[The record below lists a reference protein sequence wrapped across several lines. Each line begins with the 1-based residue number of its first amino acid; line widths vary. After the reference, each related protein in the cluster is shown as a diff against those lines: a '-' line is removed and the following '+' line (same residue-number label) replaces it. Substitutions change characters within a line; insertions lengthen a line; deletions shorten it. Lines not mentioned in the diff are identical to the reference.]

1 MADLVFDCTAISAQ
15 QYSAAP
21 TLEIAL
27 RISETTGAK
36 IDAIALRCQV
46 RIEPTRRSYSA
57 AEAERLYDLF
67 GDAPR
72 WPDTLKPLQVA
83 NLSEM
88 VPGFTGATDTHIPMR
103 CDCDLDVAFAK
114 YFHALDDG
122 EIPLL
127 LLFSGSVFTDDG
139 HRLSVHQVPWSK
151 ECTYRLPVAVWR
163 EAVDRHFPGG
173 GWVRV
178 RRETLD
184 ALQRYKSEHALTTW
198 DATVESLLG
207 QSEHGGGER
216 P

>member
-1 MADLVFDCTAISAQ
+1 MAELVFDCTGVTAQ

-21 TLEIAL
+21 ALDIAL
-27 RISETTGAK
+27 RISEITGAK

-46 RIEPTRRSYSA
+46 RVEPARRTYNADEA
-57 AEAERLYDLF
+57 ARLYDLF

-83 NLSEM
+83 MLSAM
-88 VPGFTGATDTHIPMR
+88 VPGFTGAADAHVPMP

-122 EIPLL
+122 DIPLL

-139 HRLSVHQVPWSK
+139 HRLSVRQVPWSK
-151 ECTYRLPVAVWR
+151 ECTYRLPVRVWR
-163 EAVDRHFPGG
+163 EAIDRHFPGG
-173 GWVRV
+173 GWIRV

-184 ALQRYKSEHALTTW
+184 ALQRYKSAHALTTW
-198 DATVESLLG
+198 DATVEALIG
-207 QSEHGGGER
+207 QVAGGGR
-216 P
+216 RA